1 VKPLWWTLLT
11 LLSFAA
17 AAKPIRIGMPLGQT
31 AQKVAIQQ
39 KVSAAYQQLG
49 YETQFI
55 ELPSQRRLML
65 LQDGIIDAD
74 LFRICQ
80 LDDEHN
86 DVIVVP
92 VELDSLHLHAYSLN
106 ADKLTNWQQRPELLI
121 SHIRGFKMADQQ
133 PFVGKRVK
141 VSNAEQAFGLML
153 QGRVDIVLEDSYTAA
168 QFLVNPPG
176 DAQIAEQ
183 DVASFGVCHILSQ
196 QRLDLLPALTEV
208 LQQAK

>member
-1 VKPLWWTLLT
+1 MKALWWSLIALI
-11 LLSFAA
+11 SAA
-17 AAKPIRIGMPLGQT
+17 TSAQPIRVGIPLGDS
-31 AQKVAIQQ
+31 AQKQPIQQ
-39 KVSAAYQQLG
+39 KVSNAYQQIG
-49 YETQFI
+49 YEAQFI

-80 LDDEHN
+80 LDDEHS

-133 PFVGKRVK
+133 QFAGKRVT

-153 QGRVDIVLEDSYTAA
+153 QGRVDIVLEDSFTAA
-168 QFLVNPPG
+168 QFLAPPPS
-176 DAQIAEQ
+176 DVVIAEQ

-196 QRLDLLPALTEV
+196 QRQDLLPALTDV